1 MTFMYITCGYAIGN
15 VRPRSESGS
24 EVPVEVRWRG
34 LWVWRG
40 GGGQLHGL
48 VGGEAGHGNGGG
60 GERGEMR

>member
-1 MTFMYITCGYAIGN
+1 M
-15 VRPRSESGS
+15 
-24 EVPVEVRWRG
+24 EVRWRG